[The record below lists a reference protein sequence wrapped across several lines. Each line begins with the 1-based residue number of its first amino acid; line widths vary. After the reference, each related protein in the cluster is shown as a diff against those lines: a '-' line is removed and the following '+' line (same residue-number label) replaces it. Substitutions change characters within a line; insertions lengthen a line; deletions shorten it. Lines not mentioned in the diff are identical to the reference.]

1 VFERGKTTR
10 IRGMTA
16 CLLRAGL
23 TARITGQGCS
33 EMKKLWSLYW
43 APEGRKI
50 AVNISAESPGAALR
64 KTPKHYKKYLGEV
77 YAVRQQGEIIY

>member
-1 VFERGKTTR
+1 
-10 IRGMTA
+10 
-16 CLLRAGL
+16 
-23 TARITGQGCS
+23 
-33 EMKKLWSLYW
+33 MKKLWSLYW